1 MLPYTYFVF
10 YLGIPDHRDM
20 DSFAS
25 GGGPGHRFSM
35 QDDDEEDD
43 EATAMAM
50 ANRQS
55 VIKFNVREEEEDDL
69 EREVSLW
76 LIKISDLCF
85 LSLLLHLFVKI
96 GMFASLITEFYFYYL
111 LKGGFEFHQGSPT
124 SIDGFDPDRKLGF

>member
-35 QDDDEEDD
+35 QDDDEEDE
-43 EATAMAM
+43 EATAIAM

-55 VIKFNVREEEEDDL
+55 VIKFNVREDEEEDL
-69 EREVSLW
+69 EREVSLVSI
-76 LIKISDLCF
+76 LTHH
-85 LSLLLHLFVKI
+85 LLF
-96 GMFASLITEFYFYYL
+96 SRITIRRE
-111 LKGGFEFHQGSPT
+111 
-124 SIDGFDPDRKLGF
+124 

>member
-85 LSLLLHLFVKI
+85 LSLLLHYFVKI
-96 GMFASLITEFYFYYL
+96 GMFASLITEFYFYYY
-111 LKGGFEFHQGSPT
+111 
-124 SIDGFDPDRKLGF
+124 

>member
-69 EREVSLW
+69 EREVSLG
-76 LIKISDLCF
+76 LIRTLLSFSASSLICEDWNVCF
-85 LSLLLHLFVKI
+85 AYYRILFLLLTKRWV
-96 GMFASLITEFYFYYL
+96 
-111 LKGGFEFHQGSPT
+111 
-124 SIDGFDPDRKLGF
+124 

>member
-1 MLPYTYFVF
+1 
-10 YLGIPDHRDM
+10 
-20 DSFAS
+20 
-25 GGGPGHRFSM
+25 M

-69 EREVSLW
+69 EREVSLG

-85 LSLLLHLFVKI
+85 LSLLLHYFVKI
-96 GMFASLITEFYFYYL
+96 GMFASLITEFYFYYY
-111 LKGGFEFHQGSPT
+111 
-124 SIDGFDPDRKLGF
+124 